1 MSEET
6 HSEIIRELESVK
18 KDLKTLKVISTCL
31 LIMVFLLQIQ
41 NLVSSS
47 NRAPSSHV
55 KFDTQNNQFIQER
68 WVKVIDCVIF
78 RRNIPTHWENR
89 ILEILMSG
97 RFRGEKGTHISL
109 DRKTAQHLGMWKTA
123 SFWNGGVLW
132 YLWLGIPYPHFT
144 ALLLLKPPYCQ
155 IRLKIRWNGVWTL
168 QGGENSTRQRCGRK
182 RLLCPLMRF
191 KSFQAGRPI

>member
-1 MSEET
+1 MFGLV
-6 HSEIIRELESVK
+6 RVK

-31 LIMVFLLQIQ
+31 LMLVFLIQIQ

-68 WVKVIDCVIF
+68 WVKVVDWVIF
-78 RRNIPTHWENR
+78 RRNIPTHWENG

-97 RFRGEKGTHISL
+97 CFRGEKCTPISL

-123 SFWNGGVLW
+123 CFWNRAFLYLGGRA
-132 YLWLGIPYPHFT
+132 IAHSQFT
-144 ALLLLKPPYCQ
+144 PLLFPPLLPNPLKNKMKWSVKVEGGWESQPLTMWRKTAPLSTDAL
-155 IRLKIRWNGVWTL
+155 
-168 QGGENSTRQRCGRK
+168 
-182 RLLCPLMRF
+182 
-191 KSFQAGRPI
+191 

>member
-6 HSEIIRELESVK
+6 HLEIIRELESVK

-55 KFDTQNNQFIQER
+55 KFDTQNSQFIQER
-68 WVKVIDCVIF
+68 WVKVIDCAIF

-97 RFRGEKGTHISL
+97 CFRGEKGTPICL

-123 SFWNGGVLW
+123 CFWNGADLW
-132 YLWLGIPYPHFT
+132 YLGLGNTTLTVRPFLIFKN
-144 ALLLLKPPYCQ
+144 LLLPNPLSNK
-155 IRLKIRWNGVWTL
+155 RKWSLNVE
-168 QGGENSTRQRCGRK
+168 GGWEYQAPTMWRNAAPLSTGA
-182 RLLCPLMRF
+182 L
-191 KSFQAGRPI
+191 